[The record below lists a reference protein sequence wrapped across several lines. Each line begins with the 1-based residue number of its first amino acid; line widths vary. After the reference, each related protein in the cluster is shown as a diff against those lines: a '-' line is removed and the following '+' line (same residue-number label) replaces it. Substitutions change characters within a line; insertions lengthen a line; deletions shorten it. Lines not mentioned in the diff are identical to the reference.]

1 MSAERLRL
9 PEPAGALWTKIRN
22 PLKQA
27 LGSRGAPTAL
37 KLGGGT
43 MEYPV
48 SDLTTRISGA
58 RQSE

>member
-43 MEYPV
+43 MEYRFQ
-48 SDLTTRISGA
+48 T
-58 RQSE
+58 